1 MTKRKFTALLT
12 GIIMAAAVLSGCASS
27 EENNSQIQQTAA
39 TETEAPTEVPTEP
52 PTEPPTEAPTEPPTE
67 EYQVIQESEVFPDDP
82 LFYMAESNSA
92 GGLQFL
98 WAHKY
103 MGTKEVKYYTLYI
116 KLYNAVGD
124 EVEDEIKGNSQI
136 KLKMIGPINPGEYL
150 LATSSRDPL
159 LYCSLCDKITIEKI
173 ELEYMDGTKDMI
185 EYYYWEATQQYGI
198 DMNDIVYYAG
208 TNYPDLIEQVQ
219 NMN

>member
-1 MTKRKFTALLT
+1 M
-12 GIIMAAAVLSGCASS
+12 
-27 EENNSQIQQTAA
+27 E
-39 TETEAPTEVPTEP
+39 
-52 PTEPPTEAPTEPPTE
+52 
-67 EYQVIQESEVFPDDP
+67 
-82 LFYMAESNSA
+82 
-92 GGLQFL
+92 
-98 WAHKY
+98 
-103 MGTKEVKYYTLYI
+103 TKEVKYYTLYI

-136 KLKMIGPINPGEYL
+136 KLKMIGPINPGEYM
-150 LATSSRDPL
+150 LAISSQDPL

-185 EYYYWEATQQYGI
+185 EDYYWETPQQYGV
-198 DMNDIVYYAG
+198 DMNGVIYHAG

>member
-1 MTKRKFTALLT
+1 MTKRKFISLFT
-12 GIIMAAAVLSGCASS
+12 GIIMAATVLSGCASS

-98 WAHKY
+98 WAH
-103 MGTKEVKYYTLYI
+103 T
-116 KLYNAVGD
+116 
-124 EVEDEIKGNSQI
+124 
-136 KLKMIGPINPGEYL
+136 
-150 LATSSRDPL
+150 
-159 LYCSLCDKITIEKI
+159 
-173 ELEYMDGTKDMI
+173 
-185 EYYYWEATQQYGI
+185 
-198 DMNDIVYYAG
+198 
-208 TNYPDLIEQVQ
+208 
-219 NMN
+219 